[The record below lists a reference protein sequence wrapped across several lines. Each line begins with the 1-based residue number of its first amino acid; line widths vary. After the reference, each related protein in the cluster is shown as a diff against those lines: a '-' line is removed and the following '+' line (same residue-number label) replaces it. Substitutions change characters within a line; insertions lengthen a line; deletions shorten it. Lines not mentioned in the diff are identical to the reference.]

1 MNLKDFVYKVDDLR
15 DLDDSTFQWL
25 LQLSPSPWIRNG
37 YYLLYKSKFNGDWVR
52 LGKWYGFDCDNAYK
66 DYSKELYRSTSGDLR
81 IFRVDIKGQGGEK
94 E

>member
-1 MNLKDFVYKVDDLR
+1 MTLKDCVYEVNDLG

-52 LGKWYGFDCDNAYK
+52 LGKWYGFDCDKAYQ
-66 DYSKELYRSTSGDLR
+66 DYRRELHRSTSGNLR
-81 IFRVDIKGQGGEK
+81 IIQVDIKD
-94 E
+94 